1 MAISERRRLT
11 FTTIVVTLLG
21 TFTAFILLSAL
32 MPSTASTP
40 ILPPGGV
47 LVYIQ
52 NNSFPADSESGS
64 DGQRRNI
71 TVQAGTTVIWNN
83 LDLPRTAHTITSID
97 DLFDSGSIAPFS
109 YTFIDPGVYN
119 YRCTIHGMRGR
130 VTVL

>member
-21 TFTAFILLSAL
+21 TFTAFLLLSAL
-32 MPSTASTP
+32 LPSTASTP
-40 ILPPGGV
+40 TLPPGSI

-52 NNSFPADSESGS
+52 NNAFPADSESGP

-71 TVQAGTTVIWNN
+71 TVPVGTTVVWNN
-83 LDLPRTAHTITSID
+83 LDLPGTAHTVTSLQ
-97 DLFDSGSIAPFS
+97 DLFDSDALSPFS
-109 YTFIDPGVYN
+109 YTFTEPGVYN
-119 YRCTIHGMRGR
+119 YRCTIHGMRGM